1 MIDEQAPPVV
11 ADSEM
16 GTTRSGGRTFNQ
28 WLDVQLRAR
37 KLTQRQLAQKSGVDH
52 STVSRLMRGDRTP
65 SLRTAGLL
73 AHGLGMAEGLDW
85 PDRQTL
91 GETASPAARVEHALR
106 LDELLSET
114 QVRELMNAYLA
125 TRLRRPR
132 SVATPAPAAT
142 TAPTPVPIVVQVS
155 GARPPSASIGQ
166 RGERAPSLR
175 SSLAQAPQR
184 ALRSPRRMGRA
195 PGVRGAA
202 LLGERHP

>member
-1 MIDEQAPPVV
+1 
-11 ADSEM
+11 M
-16 GTTRSGGRTFNQ
+16 GPARSGGRTFSE

-37 KLTQRQLAQKSGVDH
+37 RLTQRQLAQKSGVDH

-85 PDRQTL
+85 LDRQGL

-114 QVRELMNAYLA
+114 QVRELMTVYLA

-132 SVATPAPAAT
+132 SVPTLAPAAT
-142 TAPTPVPIVVQVS
+142 AAFTSGPVS
-155 GARPPSASIGQ
+155 YT
-166 RGERAPSLR
+166 
-175 SSLAQAPQR
+175 
-184 ALRSPRRMGRA
+184 
-195 PGVRGAA
+195 
-202 LLGERHP
+202 